1 MALHAGPYAIMSLFI
16 PASRNNLLFVVTRK
30 AILTGHVRYG
40 MQVSYRI
47 KDLPTQE
54 LLIMHNIERKPY
66 ETPAIQQLG
75 DLKDITRAGAALN
88 SDSGPFPSDSNP
100 SDAFGP
106 IS

>member
-1 MALHAGPYAIMSLFI
+1 
-16 PASRNNLLFVVTRK
+16 
-30 AILTGHVRYG
+30 
-40 MQVSYRI
+40 
-47 KDLPTQE
+47 
-54 LLIMHNIERKPY
+54 MHNIERKPY

-75 DLKDITRAGAALN
+75 DLKDITRAGASLN